1 MKNIVLI
8 GMPGSGKTT
17 FGRYLAEMLRRDFID
32 ADPEIEKDAGRS
44 IPELF
49 EDGEDVF
56 REAESATVLR
66 LAALQGKV
74 LAMGGGVVLRP
85 ENITRLHRTGGII
98 FLDRAPADIIKDVD
112 TTTRPLLA
120 AGRERVYNL
129 YAQRQ
134 QLYLAAADCVVPNR
148 GPVKEV
154 LKQLLQAV
162 KDLNLA

>member
-49 EDGEDVF
+49 EDGEDVL

-85 ENITRLHRTGGII
+85 ENITRLHRT
-98 FLDRAPADIIKDVD
+98 A
-112 TTTRPLLA
+112 
-120 AGRERVYNL
+120 
-129 YAQRQ
+129 
-134 QLYLAAADCVVPNR
+134 
-148 GPVKEV
+148 
-154 LKQLLQAV
+154 
-162 KDLNLA
+162 

>member
-17 FGRYLAEMLRRDFID
+17 FGRYLAEILKRDFID
-32 ADPEIEKDAGRS
+32 ADPEIEKDTGRT

-66 LAALQGKV
+66 LSALQGKV
-74 LAMGGGVVLRP
+74 LAMGGGVVLRE
-85 ENITRLHRTGGII
+85 ENIRRLRRTGAVI
-98 FLDRAPADIIKDVD
+98 FIDRAPADIISDVE
-112 TTTRPLLA
+112 TETRPLLRG
-120 AGRERVYNL
+120 GRERIYNL
-129 YAQRQ
+129 YEQRQ
-134 QLYLAAADCVVPNR
+134 ALYLEAAHCVVPNK
-148 GPVKEV
+148 GSVKEV

-162 KDLNLA
+162 KDLGLA

>member
-85 ENITRLHRTGGII
+85 ENITRLHRTGMII

-112 TTTRPLLA
+112 TTTRPLLT
-120 AGRERVYNL
+120 AGRERIFNL
-129 YAQRQ
+129 YAQ

-154 LKQLLQAV
+154 LKQLFQAV

>member
-1 MKNIVLI
+1 MQTRKLKK
-8 GMPGSGKTT
+8 M
-17 FGRYLAEMLRRDFID
+17 R
-32 ADPEIEKDAGRS
+32 AGR

-112 TTTRPLLA
+112 TTTRPLLLA
-120 AGRERVYNL
+120 AGRERVLTCMPRGSNCTW
-129 YAQRQ
+129 RQ
-134 QLYLAAADCVVPNR
+134 PTAWCRTGDR
-148 GPVKEV
+148 
-154 LKQLLQAV
+154 
-162 KDLNLA
+162 

>member
-56 REAESATVLR
+56 REAESV
-66 LAALQGKV
+66 
-74 LAMGGGVVLRP
+74 
-85 ENITRLHRTGGII
+85 
-98 FLDRAPADIIKDVD
+98 
-112 TTTRPLLA
+112 
-120 AGRERVYNL
+120 
-129 YAQRQ
+129 
-134 QLYLAAADCVVPNR
+134 
-148 GPVKEV
+148 
-154 LKQLLQAV
+154 
-162 KDLNLA
+162 